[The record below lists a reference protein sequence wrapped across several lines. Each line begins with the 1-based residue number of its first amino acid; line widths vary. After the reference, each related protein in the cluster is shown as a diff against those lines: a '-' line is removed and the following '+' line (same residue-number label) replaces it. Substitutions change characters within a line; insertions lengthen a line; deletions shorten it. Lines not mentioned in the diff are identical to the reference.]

1 MKKLF
6 IPSRL
11 LQTAA
16 LAALVG
22 LGLPTPAWSQP
33 TSEEPDMKPLTR
45 YAGDDAPEWKED
57 AAPPPPAY
65 SVKNLI
71 NIEMPAASTVRMGI
85 DPDTITINKDTGIV
99 RYIVVARGPSAVN
112 AMYEGIRCATGE
124 YRVYA
129 RQTPGND
136 WSFSTESEWKSM
148 RGQVTYPHPYRLAR
162 DGICLGTVNNRSVQE
177 MVRALKSPKGTLYE
191 D

>member
-6 IPSRL
+6 IPSRF
-11 LQTAA
+11 LQVAA
-16 LAALVG
+16 VAALVG
-22 LGLPTPAWSQP
+22 LGLPAAAQ
-33 TSEEPDMKPLTR
+33 EEPDMKPMTR

-57 AAPPPPAY
+57 TPPPPPAY
-65 SVKNLI
+65 GVKNLI
-71 NIEMPAASTVRMGI
+71 DIEMPAASTVRMGV
-85 DPDTITINKDTGIV
+85 DPDTISLNKETGIV

-136 WSFSTESEWKSM
+136 WSFSPEGEWKSM
-148 RGQVTYPHPYRLAR
+148 RGQVNYRHPYRLAR
-162 DGICLGTVNNRSVQE
+162 DGVCIGTIPNGSVQE
-177 MVRALKSPKGTLYE
+177 MVRALKSPKGTLY
-191 D
+191 DD